1 MRHFPYVRTPKNYL
15 IVLLLL
21 TTLGGAALAWTQY
34 QELIQ
39 LRAAALQG
47 NERADLQ
54 KRLWAAEKRKHE
66 LVAALANRS
75 RSPGG
80 AGDEGPGAP
89 PTGGPE
95 GRGGPRGNM
104 AANFM
109 AMMDKPE
116 IQKLMAIQQKAAL
129 DGRYA
134 ALFKNLNLSPEQLEK
149 FKSLLVEKQTAI
161 TDALAAAREQGI
173 NPRTDPEDFQK
184 LVTDAQAEADASIKS
199 TLGDAGYA
207 QYQQYQQTLPQRNV
221 VNQLAQSLSYTSTP
235 LTADQTEQMVSIL
248 AANAPASPNG
258 SGNATRATIAAAFGV
273 GFGGGQA
280 NTPIANSAIAQAQSV
295 LAPAQV
301 TALQQLQAAQ
311 QAQAE
316 LTQAMRNQFRNA
328 NPGGGTGGTT
338 TAAPKKTGPGGG

>member
-1 MRHFPYVRTPKNYL
+1 VRTPKNYVIL
-15 IVLLLL
+15 VLAL
-21 TTLGGAALAWTQY
+21 TTLGGAALAWRQY

-39 LRAAALQG
+39 LRAATLQ
-47 NERADLQ
+47 NDERADLQ

-66 LVAALANRS
+66 LEAALAARA
-75 RSPGG
+75 R
-80 AGDEGPGAP
+80 GPA
-89 PTGGPE
+89 GGPE
-95 GRGGPRGNM
+95 DGPGGPAQGGPDGRGGPRGNM

-109 AMMDKPE
+109 AMIDKPE

-129 DGRYA
+129 DGRFA
-134 ALFKNLNLSPEQLEK
+134 ALFKGLNLSPEQLEK
-149 FKSLLVEKQTAI
+149 FKNLLVEKQTAV

-184 LVTDAQAEADASIKS
+184 LVTDAQAESDASIKA

-207 QYQQYQQTLPQRNV
+207 QYQQYQQTLPQRSV

-235 LTADQTEQMVSIL
+235 LTTDQTEQMVSIL
-248 AANAPASPNG
+248 AANTPASASG
-258 SGNATRATIAAAFGV
+258 SGNATRATVAAAFGV
-273 GFGGGQA
+273 GFGGAQG
-280 NTPIANSAIAQAQSV
+280 NTPITNNAIAQAQGV

-328 NPGGGTGGTT
+328 NPGGNTGTTGTT
-338 TAAPKKTGPGGG
+338 TAAPKKSGPGGG

>member
-1 MRHFPYVRTPKNYL
+1 VRTPKNYL
-15 IVLLLL
+15 IAFLAL
-21 TTLGGAALAWTQY
+21 TTIGGAALAWSQY

-39 LRAAALQG
+39 LRAATLQSD
-47 NERADLQ
+47 ERADLE

-66 LVAALANRS
+66 LEAALAARARGPVANPEDG
-75 RSPGG
+75 PGG
-80 AGDEGPGAP
+80 PPG
-89 PTGGPE
+89 GGPE
-95 GRGGPRGNM
+95 GRGGNRGNM

-116 IQKLMAIQQKAAL
+116 IQKLMAIQQKASL

-134 ALFKNLNLSPEQLEK
+134 ALFKSLNLTPEQLDK
-149 FKSLLVEKQTAI
+149 FKNLLVEKQTAL
-161 TDALAAAREQGI
+161 TDALAAARAQGI

-184 LVTDAQAEADASIKS
+184 LVADAQTEADNNIKS

-221 VNQLAQSLSYTSTP
+221 VNQLGQSLSYTNTP

-248 AANAPASPNG
+248 AANTPASGNSG
-258 SGNATRATIAAAFGV
+258 GNATRAAVASAFGV
-273 GFGGGQA
+273 GFGGAQG
-280 NTPIANSAIAQAQSV
+280 NTPITNNAIAQAGSV

-311 QAQAE
+311 QAQAQ
-316 LTQAMRNQFRNA
+316 LTQAMRNQFRNT
-328 NPGGGTGGTT
+328 GTTGTTGTT
-338 TAAPKKTGPGGG
+338 TATPTKTGPGGG